1 MIDAVKQLPEEKL
14 AVVFIGDGIYKKE
27 LEKRT
32 EGMENVFHFLPPI
45 PKQSIPSLF
54 EYIDAVYVAAVN
66 NNMFRF
72 GICMN
77 KLFDAM
83 MGGKPI
89 LYAVNAPNNYIKEF
103 NCGISVEAEDTEA
116 LKVGILR
123 LLALPEEDR
132 ERLGEN
138 GRLAALNRFNYG
150 ALSKKFIE
158 LLETEVKEMKS

>member
-1 MIDAVKQLPEEKL
+1 MLNIAICEDDNLFRDILREYLEIIL
-14 AVVFIGDGIYKKE
+14 KE
-27 LEKRT
+27 VT
-32 EGMENVFHFLPPI
+32 D
-45 PKQSIPSLF
+45 QF
-54 EYIDAVYVAAVN
+54 E
-66 NNMFRF
+66 
-72 GICMN
+72 
-77 KLFDAM
+77 
-83 MGGKPI
+83 
-89 LYAVNAPNNYIKEF
+89 IKEF

-138 GRLAALNRFNYG
+138 GRLAALNHFNYE